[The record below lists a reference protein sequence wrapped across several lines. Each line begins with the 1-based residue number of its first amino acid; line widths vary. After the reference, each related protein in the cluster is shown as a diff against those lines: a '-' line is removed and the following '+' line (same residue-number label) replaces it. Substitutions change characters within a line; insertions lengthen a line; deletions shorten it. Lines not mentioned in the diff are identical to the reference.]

1 MQGNERL
8 MHISHT
14 DVRAD
19 SRILKEVNALHAVA
33 LGRLIAV
40 GLGSAGGAPVSS
52 TPPEVAFI
60 ALDSLARRLKRN
72 RWIPGSVRNAIGLVH
87 ASYHMLRLGVRER
100 PSVVHCHDVV
110 FLHVG
115 ALLKLLFRSKVVY
128 DAHELESAKN
138 GISRRLSSAV
148 SVTERLL
155 WPMVDHLVSVSPAI
169 LEWYRDNRGPKPST
183 LVLNSPMYSQVK
195 HRSTVKLHYFHEQ
208 FAIPPDRKI
217 FIYIGLMC
225 HGRGIKQLLE
235 VFSQPSIRSHL
246 VLMGYGDTVGVA
258 DHARR
263 FPNIHIHPAVP
274 HDQVVDF
281 VREADVGLCL
291 IENISL
297 SDYLCLPN
305 KLFEYAFA
313 GVPVLASRLPE
324 IVKVVNR
331 YNLGICCDNDV
342 ESIKFAVWKIE
353 QDGLEKPQGDL
364 SELSWETQAK
374 RLQDAYRVLLGDGAR
389 LAPNSKGND

>member
-19 SRILKEVNALHAVA
+19 SRILKEVNALHTAA

-40 GLGSAGGAPVSS
+40 GLGSADGAPVSD
-52 TPPEVAFI
+52 TPPEVDFI
-60 ALDSLARRLKRN
+60 ALDSMARRLKRS
-72 RWIPGSVRNAIGLVH
+72 RWIPSSMRYAIGLVH
-87 ASYHMLRLGVRER
+87 SSYYVLRVGLRER
-100 PSVVHCHDVV
+100 PRVVHCHDVI
-110 FLHVG
+110 FLHIGV
-115 ALLKLLFRSKVVY
+115 LLKLLCRSKVVY

-138 GISRRLSSAV
+138 GISRRLSSAI
-148 SVTERLL
+148 SVTERLF

-208 FAIPPDRKI
+208 FAIPPDRKM
-217 FIYIGLMC
+217 FIYVGEMC
-225 HGRGIKQLLE
+225 RGRGIEQLLK
-235 VFSQPSIRSHL
+235 VFSHPSIRSHL
-246 VLMGYGDTVGVA
+246 VLMGYGDTIGVA
-258 DHARR
+258 DHARH
-263 FPNIHIHPAVP
+263 FPYIHIHPAVP

-291 IENISL
+291 IENVSL
-297 SDYLCLPN
+297 SDYFCLPN

-342 ESIKFAVWKIE
+342 ESIRNAVKKIE

-374 RLQDAYRVLLGDGAR
+374 RLQDAYRVLLGEGAR
-389 LAPNSKGND
+389 PAPNSEGND